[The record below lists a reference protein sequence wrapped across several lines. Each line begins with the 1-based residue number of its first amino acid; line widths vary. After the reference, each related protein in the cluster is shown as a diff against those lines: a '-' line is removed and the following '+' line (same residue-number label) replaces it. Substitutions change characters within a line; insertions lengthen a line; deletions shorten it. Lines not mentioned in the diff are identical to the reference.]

1 MADTQQRFGAIAK
14 FTVKTTFDFPLENL
28 ILARK
33 YSFHEDATAP
43 SRGTLAFIVKQTQN
57 IRNTLQK

>member
-33 YSFHEDATAP
+33 
-43 SRGTLAFIVKQTQN
+43 
-57 IRNTLQK
+57 